1 MARMPLS
8 NPGWVVTSLTRSPC
22 SQTSRFCSR
31 KPLMYCCPVR
41 AGIAALLSL
50 RVWKTSRTHPGS
62 HLVPA
67 FTAELQKIE
76 EAPRATNLM
85 RGRVR
90 VPRARETSEVH
101 EVCSEQLLLAG
112 PLVARQ
118 LV

>member
-1 MARMPLS
+1 MGRHVFDPLAVQPDLS
-8 NPGWVVTSLTRSPC
+8 VLLPQAPDVLLSGSRWHSGSP
-22 SQTSRFCSR
+22 
-31 KPLMYCCPVR
+31 
-41 AGIAALLSL
+41 SL

-85 RGRVR
+85 RGRVL
-90 VPRARETSEVH
+90 VPRARETAEVH
-101 EVCSEQLLLAG
+101 EVFSEQLFLAG
-112 PLVARQ
+112 PLLARQ

>member
-1 MARMPLS
+1 MPLS

-41 AGIAALLSL
+41 AGIAALLAYEFGK
-50 RVWKTSRTHPGS
+50 RHERI
-62 HLVPA
+62 PA
-67 FTAELQKIE
+67 RISCRPSQLNYRRSK
-76 EAPRATNLM
+76 RRLGATNLM
-85 RGRVR
+85 RGRVL